1 MTSKHLEKTLGTLGA
16 LNRDELIIVQQAIE
30 HLLLIADLEAQND
43 SSHPDVAAE
52 QPRQSVG
59 YVEKKLIRGFGPYL
73 YLRRWQG
80 KTLTSTYIGK
90 ARS

>member
-1 MTSKHLEKTLGTLGA
+1 MAKTTHLQKTLVTLGA
-16 LNRDELIIVQQAIE
+16 LNRDELIHVRDVINDLLAIYDE
-30 HLLLIADLEAQND
+30 QPEAAPDDD
-43 SSHPDVAAE
+43 SSVE
-52 QPRQSVG
+52 IKPRAFG
-59 YVEKKLIRGFGPYL
+59 HIEAKMIRGYGPYL